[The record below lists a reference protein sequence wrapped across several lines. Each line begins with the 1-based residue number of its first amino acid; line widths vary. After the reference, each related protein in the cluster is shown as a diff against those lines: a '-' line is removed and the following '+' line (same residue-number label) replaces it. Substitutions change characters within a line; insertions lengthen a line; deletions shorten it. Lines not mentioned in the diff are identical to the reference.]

1 MLNRLIIGICDD
13 EQRSIDITKEYCET
27 VSQEIGI
34 KFVFYIFTS
43 GEEVLKCKENIDILL
58 LDIEMTGM
66 NGIEKN
72 IKMYYGL

>member
-13 EQRSIDITKEYCET
+13 EQKS
-27 VSQEIGI
+27 
-34 KFVFYIFTS
+34 
-43 GEEVLKCKENIDILL
+43 IDILL

-72 IKMYYGL
+72 IKMYNGL